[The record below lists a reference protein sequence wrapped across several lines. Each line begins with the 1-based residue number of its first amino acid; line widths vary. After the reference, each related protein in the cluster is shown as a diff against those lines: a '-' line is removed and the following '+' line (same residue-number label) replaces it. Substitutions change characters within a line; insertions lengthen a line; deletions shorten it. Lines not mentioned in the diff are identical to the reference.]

1 MEISAPSLFLLENF
15 LIRFLAARGHEVVHC
30 TTQPQPPSTTKNGDI
45 EWKTLKF
52 SVVVSLNACTY
63 RVQWNGYE
71 IVASLGAVFYLSH
84 AVGCYSDIFPCI
96 GA

>member
-1 MEISAPSLFLLENF
+1 MRSYTVQHNRSRRPA
-15 LIRFLAARGHEVVHC
+15 
-30 TTQPQPPSTTKNGDI
+30 TKNGDI

-63 RVQWNGYE
+63 RVQWNGHE